1 MMIHTRRYTAWSIG
15 LLTVGLG
22 IIVIWGLPLQFAAAR
37 SHDLQSQVKD
47 LMDRVR
53 ALEAK
58 LACMSKDGDEVVFE
72 NCNVSIRN
80 GGGKT
85 DSAVNGLGN
94 LIIGYNEGAG
104 ENVKRT
110 GSHNLVIGP
119 EHAYSSFGGLIVGRE
134 NTISAPYASIS
145 GGRLNTASGF
155 AASVSGGN
163 VNTAS
168 ADFASV
174 SGGKSNEAKG
184 PAASVSGGISNLAQ
198 GEYASVSG
206 GSDNAAS
213 GFAASISGGSGNAAS
228 GNYTSI
234 SGGRRRSAME
244 QDTWRAGNLS
254 EGN

>member
-1 MMIHTRRYTAWSIG
+1 MMIHTRHCTAWSIG
-15 LLTVGLG
+15 LLVVGLG
-22 IIVIWGLPLQFAAAR
+22 IMVVWGLPLQFATAR
-37 SHDLQSQVKD
+37 SPDLQTQVKE
-47 LMDRVR
+47 LTDRVQE
-53 ALEAK
+53 LEAK
-58 LACMSKDGDEVVFE
+58 LACMTKDGDEVIFDK
-72 NCNVSIRN
+72 CNVHIRS
-80 GGGKT
+80 GSGKT

-94 LIIGYNEGAG
+94 LIIGYNEGSG
-104 ENVKRT
+104 ENIKRT

-134 NTISAPYASIS
+134 NTISAPYASVS

-155 AASVSGGN
+155 AASVSGGS

-184 PAASVSGGISNLAQ
+184 LDSSVSGGISNMAQ
-198 GEYASVSG
+198 GEYASISG

-228 GNYTSI
+228 GSYTSV
-234 SGGRRRSAME
+234 SGGRRHSAME
-244 QDTWRAGNLS
+244 QDNWRAGSLS
-254 EGN
+254 EQN

>member
-1 MMIHTRRYTAWSIG
+1 MAYTRRFTAWRIG
-15 LLTVGLG
+15 ILAVGLG
-22 IIVIWGLPLQFAAAR
+22 LLVVWRLPLQFATAR
-37 SHDLQSQVKD
+37 SSDLQDQVKE
-47 LMDRVR
+47 LTDRVQE
-53 ALEAK
+53 LEAK
-58 LACMSKDGDEVVFE
+58 LACMTKDGNEVIFE
-72 NCNVSIRN
+72 KCNVHIRS
-80 GGGKT
+80 GSGKT
-85 DSAVNGLGN
+85 DSVVNGLGN
-94 LIIGYNEGAG
+94 LIIGYNEGSG
-104 ENVKRT
+104 EHIKRT

-119 EHAYSSFGGLIVGRE
+119 EHAYSSFGGLVVGRE
-134 NTISAPYASIS
+134 NTISAPYASVS

-155 AASVSGGN
+155 AASVSGGS

-168 ADFASV
+168 QDFASV

-184 PAASVSGGISNLAQ
+184 LAASVSGGISNLAQ
-198 GEYASVSG
+198 GEYASVVG

-244 QDTWRAGNLS
+244 QDNWRAGNLL